1 MVKDKTR
8 PRTRN
13 EQEIAGYR
21 DVLNT
26 IHESHDH
33 IPPKSA
39 IILQLHRDLYKF
51 ESYNIG
57 GKYKIADNVIE
68 EEDSQGIKKIRFKPV
83 PAWETPEAM
92 EELCRA
98 FEEAM
103 ATGEIDPLLLIP
115 MFILDF
121 LCIHP
126 FNDGNGRMSRLLT
139 LLLLYRSGYI
149 VGKYISIERMIEN
162 SKELFEEINKEIE
175 ESQKKREELN
185 QKHKAF
191 LKKREDLA
199 THMAELDKES
209 FRLTSKKE
217 GYEEAL
223 EKQIN
228 YMWEEYELTYNHALE
243 IRDESL
249 TDPAEMRRRIQELK
263 TEIRKLGSVNVNAIE
278 DFKNLSERYEFMKT
292 QHDDLVEAEAT
303 LKKIIEELDEA
314 MRKQFTEQFAKISQ
328 EFNQVFKQLFG
339 GGKGTLELMD
349 DEDVLEAGIRIIA
362 QPPGKKLQNMMQLSG
377 GEKALTAISLLFAIQ
392 NLKPSPFCLLDE
404 IEAALDD
411 SNVTRFAQYLHKLTK
426 NTQFIVI
433 THRRGTMTAA
443 DRLYGIT
450 MQEKGV
456 STLVSV
462 DLLEDE
468 LTK

>member
-1 MVKDKTR
+1 MRRFDYQEKWKNLLTPEIVSYLTQIHEFKGEQTLFIEAKADTLTQLVEIAKIQSTESSNKIEGIYTSDIRLRELVKDKTR

-57 GKYKIADNVIE
+57 GKYKTADKVIE

-83 PAWETPEAM
+83 PAWETPEAI

-103 ATGEIDPLLLIP
+103 ATGKIDPLLLIP

-162 SKELFEEINKEIE
+162 SKELYYECLRESSENWYENKNDYIPFVKYMLGVIVGAYREFSSRIKLLMTQNISKPERIEEIIKNTLGTITKKEIAE
-175 ESQKKREELN
+175 KCPDISVVTIQRTL
-185 QKHKAF
+185 
-191 LKKREDLA
+191 
-199 THMAELDKES
+199 AEL
-209 FRLTSKKE
+209 LT
-217 GYEEAL
+217 A
-223 EKQIN
+223 EKI
-228 YMWEEYELTYNHALE
+228 
-243 IRDESL
+243 
-249 TDPAEMRRRIQELK
+249 LK
-263 TEIRKLGSVNVNAIE
+263 I
-278 DFKNLSERYEFMKT
+278 
-292 QHDDLVEAEAT
+292 
-303 LKKIIEELDEA
+303 
-314 MRKQFTEQFAKISQ
+314 
-328 EFNQVFKQLFG
+328 G
-339 GGKGTLELMD
+339 GG
-349 DEDVLEAGIRIIA
+349 R
-362 QPPGKKLQNMMQLSG
+362 
-377 GEKALTAISLLFAIQ
+377 
-392 NLKPSPFCLLDE
+392 
-404 IEAALDD
+404 
-411 SNVTRFAQYLHKLTK
+411 YTK
-426 NTQFIVI
+426 YTWNNE
-433 THRRGTMTAA
+433 R
-443 DRLYGIT
+443 
-450 MQEKGV
+450 
-456 STLVSV
+456 
-462 DLLEDE
+462 
-468 LTK
+468 